1 MVIAYTLYIALSIA
15 IGSVIVNTRSRTN
28 KPLSVREAVT
38 RWEREV
44 VVAGTATLLAYS
56 NC

>member
-1 MVIAYTLYIALSIA
+1 VVIAYTLYIALSIA